1 MARKTV
7 INKWSLLKQW
17 TNRQKVRQTDL
28 VLSADVG
35 SWNSTCLDFG
45 FGTRGFITG
54 DFSSFVARLSTVDF
68 LYDLFI
74 LSKILER
81 PEFTEMAG
89 SLELADT

>member
-1 MARKTV
+1 M
-7 INKWSLLKQW
+7 LL
-17 TNRQKVRQTDL
+17 T
-28 VLSADVG
+28 ADMS

-54 DFSSFVARLSTVDF
+54 DFSLFVARLNAVDF

-74 LSKILER
+74 LSKILVER
-81 PEFTEMAG
+81 AEFTEMVG

>member
-7 INKWSLLKQW
+7 INNWNLLKQW
-17 TNRQKVRQTDL
+17 TNRQTDF
-28 VLSADVG
+28 VLSADVV

-54 DFSSFVARLSTVDF
+54 DFSSFVARLSADF